1 MIRRPPRSTLDRSSA
16 ASDVYKR
23 QSECSAPAGSVRETN
38 VYTWLGRAQAAYAN
52 VELLDLNALVCMDG
66 RCNAERGGR
75 IIYRDGTHLSA
86 AFVATLAD
94 AIAGI
99 MTNTGNGS

>member
-1 MIRRPPRSTLDRSSA
+1 
-16 ASDVYKR
+16 
-23 QSECSAPAGSVRETN
+23 
-38 VYTWLGRAQAAYAN
+38 
-52 VELLDLNALVCMDG
+52 MDG